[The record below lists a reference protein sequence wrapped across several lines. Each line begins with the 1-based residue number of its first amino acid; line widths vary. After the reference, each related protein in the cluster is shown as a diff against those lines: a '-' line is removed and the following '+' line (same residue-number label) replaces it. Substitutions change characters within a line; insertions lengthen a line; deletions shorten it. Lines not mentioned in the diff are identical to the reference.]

1 MLLIIFGKTTVLLNI
16 YLVSGHMTLL
26 HVSYHG
32 NKIRVIICDISKA
45 FDRVLHRGLILKLH
59 AVGISSSILD
69 WFENYV

>member
-1 MLLIIFGKTTVLLNI
+1 
-16 YLVSGHMTLL
+16 MTLL

-32 NKIRVIICDISKA
+32 NEIRVIICDISKT
-45 FDRVLHRGLILKLH
+45 FDRVWHRGRILKLH